1 MECWSSENNNQ
12 SVSESQSPENLKQL
26 EIGEILRRCRSELA
40 FQSYEQFNNDAD
52 QQKASFMSGESYNP
66 SLDYPAFAQSNYL
79 SIEAQ
84 NLSLAANQV
93 AEIEPDEF
101 KKDILNN
108 TIQYRLAE
116 IGFVQTLAK
125 IDQLIKTGQSE
136 AIADLAERA
145 RDLNEQLYGRPQ
157 PELVDAILNQI
168 WNKIDAKNLSDSAQA
183 LYDELKNGFYLGGR
197 FVMGLPASENPQARL
212 PEFDDDP
219 SLAWAGEYI
228 LNQNAD
234 LEALVR
240 ELWEQKVDEFG
251 DDYVATPLEIK
262 EFFEDA
268 LRLRDPEGTS
278 GVRVVFDSEAEALSW
293 NSAELAVVV
302 GGKRSPIKNAEE
314 MFTKVLHEFGV
325 HGQRAINGFKTNLP
339 ILGSGLFT
347 DTPRADYLTFEEGLA
362 TMLEASVKN
371 EKTNWT
377 PANMGLYLNIA
388 LAEAGHDF
396 REVYELSWRYRV
408 LFGLKDGQ
416 ELTAEQ
422 IDKQKDLAYKAVVRV
437 FRGTPTD
444 LASTNPEIRPLTYN
458 KDLAYLNGRVDVMN
472 YFRQV
477 WQYGDATKLDELF
490 IAKFDPT
497 IPEQADIVR
506 QFTKS

>member
-1 MECWSSENNNQ
+1 MEYRNDEDNKQ
-12 SVSESQSPENLKQL
+12 FVGELKSPENLKNL
-26 EIGEILRRCRSELA
+26 EIGEVLRRCRHELA

-52 QQKASFMSGESYNP
+52 QQKASFISGKSYNP
-66 SLDYPAFAQSNYL
+66 SLDYPVFTQPDYL
-79 SIEAQ
+79 STEVQ
-84 NLSLAANQV
+84 NLSLAANQI

-125 IDQLIKTGQSE
+125 IDQLIKTGQSG
-136 AIADLAERA
+136 AVADLAERA

-168 WNKIDAKNLSDSAQA
+168 WNKINAKNLSDSAQTI
-183 LYDELKNGFYLGGR
+183 YNELKNGFYFGQH
-197 FVMGLPASENPQARL
+197 FVAGLPVSKNPQARL

-228 LNQNAD
+228 LDQNAD

-251 DDYVATPLEIK
+251 DDYVATSLEIK
-262 EFFEDA
+262 EFFENA
-268 LRLRDPEGTS
+268 LRLRDPEGVS
-278 GVRVVFDSEAEALSW
+278 GVKVIFDADAEALSW

-325 HGQRAINGFKTNLP
+325 HGQRAINGFKTDLP

-347 DTPRADYLTFEEGLA
+347 NTPRADYLTFEEGLA

-377 PANMGLYLNIA
+377 PANMGLYLNVA

-408 LFGLKDGQ
+408 LFGLKDGE
-416 ELTAEQ
+416 ELTAER
-422 IDKQKDLAYKAVVRV
+422 IDKQKNLAYKAAVRV

-458 KDLAYLNGRVDVMN
+458 KDLAYLNGRVDVIN

-477 WQYGDATKLDELF
+477 WQDGDAAKLDELF

-506 QFTKS
+506 QFTK

>member
-1 MECWSSENNNQ
+1 MEHRNDEARDELAHQ
-12 SVSESQSPENLKQL
+12 PKSPENLERL
-26 EIGEILRRCRSELA
+26 EVGEILRRCRSELA
-40 FQSYEQFNNDAD
+40 FQSYEQFNNDAN
-52 QQKASFMSGESYNP
+52 QQKASFISGESYNP
-66 SLDYPAFAQSNYL
+66 SLNYPAFAQPNYL
-79 SIEAQ
+79 LAETQ
-84 NLSLAANQV
+84 NLFWAANQV
-93 AEIEPDEF
+93 AETESDAF
-101 KKDILNN
+101 KKDILTS
-108 TIQYRLAE
+108 TIHYRLAE
-116 IGFVQTLAK
+116 IGFVQTLAE
-125 IDQLIKTGQSE
+125 IDHLAKAGHSE
-136 AIADLAERA
+136 AIANVAEKA
-145 RDLNEQLYGRPQ
+145 RGLNEQLYGRPQ

-168 WNKIDAKNLSDSAQA
+168 WNKINAKNLSDDAQVI
-183 LYDELKNGFYLGGR
+183 YNELKNGFYVGER
-197 FVMGLPASENPQARL
+197 FVTGLPVSENQQARL

-240 ELWEQKVDEFG
+240 ELWGQKVDEFG

-262 EFFEDA
+262 EFFENA
-268 LRLRDPEGTS
+268 LCLRDHEGTS
-278 GVRVVFDSEAEALSW
+278 GVSVTFDPEAQALSW

-302 GGKRSPIKNAEE
+302 GGKRSPIKSAEE
-314 MFTKVLHEFGV
+314 MFAKVLHEFGV
-325 HGQRAINGFKTNLP
+325 HGQRAINGFKTDLP
-339 ILGSGLFT
+339 VLGSGLFT

-362 TMLEASVKN
+362 TMLEAAVKN

-408 LFGLKDGQ
+408 LFGAKNGEKLSV
-416 ELTAEQ
+416 EQ
-422 IDKQKDLAYKAVVRV
+422 IDKQKSLAYDAAVRV

-444 LASTNPEIRPLTYN
+444 LTSINPSVPPLTYN

-477 WQYGDATKLDELF
+477 WQGGDATKLDELF
-490 IAKFDPT
+490 TAKFDPT
-497 IPEQADIVR
+497 IPEQAEIVR
-506 QFTKS
+506 QFTK